1 MVKMD
6 PSGDDPLKDVA
17 ADGDSDSEITGEN
30 EIDPDD
36 PLAVFDAESDT
47 GSDLEAE
54 LDFDARLDSEI
65 GVETEKVW
73 LGVGTASGVANS
85 GDVGTGA
92 VVLAARKTVSLT
104 G

>member
-1 MVKMD
+1 MVEMD
-6 PSGDDPLKDVA
+6 SCGDDLLEDVA

-36 PLAVFDAESDT
+36 PLAVFDAV
-47 GSDLEAE
+47 SDLEAE